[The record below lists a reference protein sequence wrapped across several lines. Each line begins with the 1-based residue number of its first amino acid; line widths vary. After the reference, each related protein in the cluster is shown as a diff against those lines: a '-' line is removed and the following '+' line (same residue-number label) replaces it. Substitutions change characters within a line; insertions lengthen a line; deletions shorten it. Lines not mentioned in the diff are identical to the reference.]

1 MSSGLIT
8 ITGRTN
14 VGKSSLF
21 NVLTGTDN
29 AIVSRTD
36 GYTLDYQEG
45 VCFCGSMTTTLF
57 DTAGLFHEDNF
68 NNKVKNDVFSII
80 KSSDLVLFVVDASD
94 GLVPLDKIILERN

>member
-45 VCFCGSMTTTLF
+45 AC
-57 DTAGLFHEDNF
+57 
-68 NNKVKNDVFSII
+68 FSITVLPII
-80 KSSDLVLFVVDASD
+80 KLGATSLAT
-94 GLVPLDKIILERN
+94 